1 MSIKARI
8 TILRMTG
15 PRWVDKISNTQT
27 KCCTLC
33 DYFTVN
39 FSVLIAHIHTV
50 STLIIWTKCFLIFLE
65 FLFFILVD
73 VVFDYICTIFLTKYL
88 LFLVIL
94 LLLPFLLFIVM
105 SLSWMFLFLA
115 IFLFKVTLLVNYYF
129 ELPNKL
135 YTIWR
140 YYKCT
145 R

>member
-27 KCCTLC
+27 KCCILC
-33 DYFTVN
+33 DYFAVN

-88 LFLVIL
+88 LFLVTL
-94 LLLPFLLFIVM
+94 LFLPFLLFMVM